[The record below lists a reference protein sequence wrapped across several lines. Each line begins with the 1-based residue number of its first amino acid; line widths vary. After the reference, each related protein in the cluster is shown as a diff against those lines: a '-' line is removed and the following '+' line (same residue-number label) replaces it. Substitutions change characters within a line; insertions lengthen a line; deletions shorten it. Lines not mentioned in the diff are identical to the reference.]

1 MPRKIKEYGRQ
12 DLMDVALPN
21 HASTYT
27 VISHKSVMDLSTEAL
42 EDAGFSVT
50 AENYRATHD
59 GNIASAIYTLNYGD
73 DPELSMMFAW
83 SNSYNKQMRFK
94 CGVGTIHKIHNTS
107 MVCGDMGSWA
117 RKHTGSADTETKE
130 TIEEQVKLA
139 KMYYDQLVSD
149 KEAMKK
155 INLDIRK
162 QSQLLGML
170 FAEHDILTTEQAS
183 MIKQQMNKTTF
194 NSSNPGSLWEFYNFV
209 TIALQQSHPKTW
221 MEDQRVL
228 HWFISDTFK
237 FDKVNVAPAATS
249 DDQEPP
255 RDQVEESEENEV
267 NEATVDN
274 KATVDTIP
282 ENSEEETKDPAQ
294 VDLVD
299 SISEVEAEQKAAWD
313 QQTRIEEGLDH
324 KGGGDDNDD
333 EPVDDSPEITGIP
346 DGDKLSDTDDEFDA
360 DAEMQLIKTELIAE
374 QKRAEDKEDEDP
386 VYDEDQIAELIKED
400 EAAVAEVC
408 DEMPDKV
415 AGPVVEDEIVS
426 AEITDAEA
434 AEIIRAQEAID
445 QQMAQEAAADNS
457 VSDENIDDVVEA
469 DFDMD
474 FAVANSD
481 EEEADDDVDF
491 DFA

>member
-1 MPRKIKEYGRQ
+1 MPRKIKSYGRQ
-12 DLMDVALPN
+12 DLIDVTLPN
-21 HASTYT
+21 HADSYT

-42 EDAGFSVT
+42 EDAGFSIT
-50 AENYRATHD
+50 NENYRATHD
-59 GNIASAIYTLNYGD
+59 GNIASAIYTLNFGE

-94 CGVGTIHKIHNTS
+94 CGVGAIHTSNNTS
-107 MVCGDMGSWA
+107 LVCGDMGSWA

-155 INLDIRK
+155 INLDVRK

-170 FAEHDILTTEQAS
+170 FAEHDVLTTEQAS
-183 MIKQQMNKTTF
+183 MIKQQMSRPTYKCTA
-194 NSSNPGSLWEFYNFV
+194 PGTLWEFYNFV

-228 HWFISDTFK
+228 HWFVSETFK
-237 FDKVNVAPAATS
+237 FNKVE
-249 DDQEPP
+249 DGEG
-255 RDQVEESEENEV
+255 
-267 NEATVDN
+267 NEATVDD

-282 ENSEEETKDPAQ
+282 ENSPEETKDPAQ
-294 VDLVD
+294 VDLED
-299 SISEVEAEQKAAWD
+299 SIAEVTAEQQEVWN
-313 QQTRIEEGLDH
+313 QQTRVEEGLDH
-324 KGGGDDNDD
+324 KGGEDDDDD

-360 DAEMQLIKTELIAE
+360 DAEMQEMKTEETLNVHIEEDNEHVVDKDQIAE
-374 QKRAEDKEDEDP
+374 RIKEDEDE
-386 VYDEDQIAELIKED
+386 VTDTEAAELIK
-400 EAAVAEVC
+400 
-408 DEMPDKV
+408 
-415 AGPVVEDEIVS
+415 G
-426 AEITDAEA
+426 
-434 AEIIRAQEAID
+434 QEAID

-457 VSDENIDDVVEA
+457 VSDENIDDTLKGEP
-469 DFDMD
+469 DFDLD
-474 FAVANSD
+474 FATV
-481 EEEADDDVDF
+481 ADDNEDDVESGDVDF

>member
-1 MPRKIKEYGRQ
+1 MPRKIKSYGRQ
-12 DLMDVALPN
+12 DLIDVTLPN
-21 HASTYT
+21 HADSYT

-42 EDAGFSVT
+42 EDAGFSIT
-50 AENYRATHD
+50 NENYRATHD

-94 CGVGTIHKIHNTS
+94 CGVGAIHSVNNTS
-107 MVCGDMGSWA
+107 LVCGDMGSWA

-155 INLDIRK
+155 INLDVRK
-162 QSQLLGML
+162 QAQLLGML

-183 MIKQQMNKTTF
+183 MIKQQMSRPTYKCNT
-194 NSSNPGSLWEFYNFV
+194 PGTLWEFYNFV

-237 FDKVNVAPAATS
+237 FDKVNATTLATM
-249 DDQEPP
+249 DAEEP
-255 RDQVEESEENEV
+255 SEENEV

-282 ENSEEETKDPAQ
+282 ENSEEETETMDPAQ
-294 VDLVD
+294 VDLED
-299 SISEVEAEQKAAWD
+299 MIAEVEAE
-313 QQTRIEEGLDH
+313 E
-324 KGGGDDNDD
+324 DDE

-346 DGDKLSDTDDEFDA
+346 DGDRLSDTDDE
-360 DAEMQLIKTELIAE
+360 IAE
-374 QKRAEDKEDEDP
+374 R
-386 VYDEDQIAELIKED
+386 IKED

-408 DEMPDKV
+408 DEV
-415 AGPVVEDEIVS
+415 
-426 AEITDAEA
+426 TDAEA
-434 AEIIRAQEAID
+434 AELIKGQEAID
-445 QQMAQEAAADNS
+445 QQMAQEAAAEQPEEDLGEANFDLALA
-457 VSDENIDDVVEA
+457 SDDDEDDVESG
-469 DFDMD
+469 DI
-474 FAVANSD
+474 
-481 EEEADDDVDF
+481 DF

>member
-1 MPRKIKEYGRQ
+1 MPRKIKSYGRQ
-12 DLMDVALPN
+12 DLIDVALPN

-94 CGVGTIHKIHNTS
+94 CGVGAIHSVNNTS
-107 MVCGDMGSWA
+107 LVCGDMGSWA

-139 KMYYDQLVSD
+139 KMYYEQLVSD

-155 INLDIRK
+155 INLDVRK
-162 QSQLLGML
+162 QAQLLGML

-183 MIKQQMNKTTF
+183 MIKQQMSRPTYKCST
-194 NSSNPGSLWEFYNFV
+194 PGTLWEFYNFV

-228 HWFISDTFK
+228 HWFVSETFK
-237 FDKVNVAPAATS
+237 FNKVEVK
-249 DDQEPP
+249 
-255 RDQVEESEENEV
+255 EE
-267 NEATVDN
+267 TVDPN
-274 KATVDTIP
+274 
-282 ENSEEETKDPAQ
+282 Q
-294 VDLVD
+294 VDLED
-299 SISEVEAEQKAAWD
+299 SIAEIEAEQNTTVEEQRAEYWD

-324 KGGGDDNDD
+324 KGGLTND
-333 EPVDDSPEITGIP
+333 E
-346 DGDKLSDTDDEFDA
+346 LAA
-360 DAEMQLIKTELIAE
+360 DAEMQEMKTEEVIKERIA
-374 QKRAEDKEDEDP
+374 
-386 VYDEDQIAELIKED
+386 ED

-408 DEMPDKV
+408 DEV
-415 AGPVVEDEIVS
+415 
-426 AEITDAEA
+426 TDAEA
-434 AEIIRAQEAID
+434 AELIKGQEAID

-457 VSDENIDDVVEA
+457 LSDENIDDTLKGEP
-469 DFDMD
+469 DFDLD
-474 FAVANSD
+474 FAPV
-481 EEEADDDVDF
+481 ADDDDEDVQSGDVDF

>member
-27 VISHKSVMDLSTEAL
+27 VISHKSVMDLSTKAL

-94 CGVGTIHKIHNTS
+94 CGVGAIHKTHNTS

-155 INLDIRK
+155 INLDVRK

-170 FAEHDILTTEQAS
+170 FAEHDVLTTEQAS

-228 HWFISDTFK
+228 HWFMSDTFK
-237 FDKVNVAPAATS
+237 FDKV
-249 DDQEPP
+249 
-255 RDQVEESEENEV
+255 EV
-267 NEATVDN
+267 
-274 KATVDTIP
+274 K
-282 ENSEEETKDPAQ
+282 EEETIDPNQ
-294 VDLVD
+294 VDLED
-299 SISEVEAEQKAAWD
+299 SIAEVTAEQQEVWD
-313 QQTRIEEGLDH
+313 QQTRVEEGLDH
-324 KGGGDDNDD
+324 KGGEDDDDD

-360 DAEMQLIKTELIAE
+360 DAEMQEMKTEEIIKEKIA
-374 QKRAEDKEDEDP
+374 
-386 VYDEDQIAELIKED
+386 ED

-408 DEMPDKV
+408 DEPEDIKIHVESETPKSKLEELEEKV
-415 AGPVVEDEIVS
+415 EKLKSDEEYQKRVAEIEG
-426 AEITDAEA
+426 EITDTEAE
-434 AEIIRAQEAID
+434 ELIKGQEAID

>member
-1 MPRKIKEYGRQ
+1 MPRKIKSYGRQ

-94 CGVGTIHKIHNTS
+94 CGVGAIHSVNNTS
-107 MVCGDMGSWA
+107 LVCGDMGSWA

-155 INLDIRK
+155 INLDVRK
-162 QSQLLGML
+162 QSQILGML

-183 MIKQQMNKTTF
+183 MIKQQMSRPTYKCTT
-194 NSSNPGSLWEFYNFV
+194 PGTLWEFYNFV

-228 HWFISDTFK
+228 HWFITDTFK
-237 FDKVNVAPAATS
+237 FDKVNAAPAATS
-249 DDQEPP
+249 DDQET
-255 RDQVEESEENEV
+255 SEENEV

-282 ENSEEETKDPAQ
+282 ENSTEETKDPAQ
-294 VDLVD
+294 VDLED
-299 SISEVEAEQKAAWD
+299 MIAEVEAE
-313 QQTRIEEGLDH
+313 E
-324 KGGGDDNDD
+324 DDE

-360 DAEMQLIKTELIAE
+360 DAEMQEMKTEEIIKEKIA
-374 QKRAEDKEDEDP
+374 
-386 VYDEDQIAELIKED
+386 ED

-408 DEMPDKV
+408 DEPEYINMDTESDEDYQKR
-415 AGPVVEDEIVS
+415 VVEFEGQISDE
-426 AEITDAEA
+426 EA
-434 AEIIRAQEAID
+434 ADIIKGQEAID

-457 VSDENIDDVVEA
+457 VSDENIDDTLKVEP
-469 DFDMD
+469 DFDLD
-474 FAVANSD
+474 FAPVAEND
-481 EEEADDDVDF
+481 EDDVESGDVDF

>member
-1 MPRKIKEYGRQ
+1 MPRKIKSYGRQ

-94 CGVGTIHKIHNTS
+94 CGVGAIHSVNNTS
-107 MVCGDMGSWA
+107 LVCGDMGSWA

-155 INLDIRK
+155 INLDVRK
-162 QSQLLGML
+162 QSQILGML

-183 MIKQQMNKTTF
+183 MIKQQMSRPTYKCTT
-194 NSSNPGSLWEFYNFV
+194 PGTLWEFYNFV

-228 HWFISDTFK
+228 HWFITDTFK

-249 DDQEPP
+249 DDQGPA
-255 RDQVEESEENEV
+255 EENEV

-294 VDLVD
+294 VDLED
-299 SISEVEAEQKAAWD
+299 MIAEVTAEQQEVWD
-313 QQTRIEEGLDH
+313 QQTRVEEGLDH
-324 KGGGDDNDD
+324 KGGEDDDDD

-360 DAEMQLIKTELIAE
+360 DAEMQEMKTEEIIKEKIA
-374 QKRAEDKEDEDP
+374 
-386 VYDEDQIAELIKED
+386 ED

-408 DEMPDKV
+408 DEPEYINMDTESDEDYQKR
-415 AGPVVEDEIVS
+415 VVEFEGKISDE
-426 AEITDAEA
+426 EA
-434 AEIIRAQEAID
+434 ADIIKGQEAID

-457 VSDENIDDVVEA
+457 VSDENVDDVIKGEP
-469 DFDMD
+469 DFELD
-474 FAVANSD
+474 FASTDD
-481 EEEADDDVDF
+481 EDDVESGDVDF

>member
-1 MPRKIKEYGRQ
+1 MPRKIKSYGRQ
-12 DLMDVALPN
+12 DLIDVTLPN
-21 HASTYT
+21 HADSYT

-42 EDAGFSVT
+42 EDAGFSIT

-59 GNIASAIYTLNYGD
+59 GNIASAIYTLNFGD

-94 CGVGTIHKIHNTS
+94 CGVGAIHSVNNTS
-107 MVCGDMGSWA
+107 LVCGDMGSWA

-139 KMYYDQLVSD
+139 KMYYNQLVSD
-149 KEAMKK
+149 KEVMKK
-155 INLDIRK
+155 INLDVRK
-162 QSQLLGML
+162 QAQLLGML

-183 MIKQQMNKTTF
+183 MIKQQMSRPTYKCTA
-194 NSSNPGSLWEFYNFV
+194 PGTLWEFYNFV

-228 HWFISDTFK
+228 HWFVSETFK
-237 FDKVNVAPAATS
+237 FNRVNATTLATS
-249 DDQEPP
+249 DAEEP
-255 RDQVEESEENEV
+255 SEENEV

-294 VDLVD
+294 VDLED
-299 SISEVEAEQKAAWD
+299 MIAEVEAEED
-313 QQTRIEEGLDH
+313 
-324 KGGGDDNDD
+324 DD
-333 EPVDDSPEITGIP
+333 EPVNDSPEITGIP
-346 DGDKLSDTDDEFDA
+346 DGDRLSDTDDEFKA
-360 DAEMQLIKTELIAE
+360 DEEMQEIKTEEVIKERIA
-374 QKRAEDKEDEDP
+374 
-386 VYDEDQIAELIKED
+386 ED

-408 DEMPDKV
+408 DEV
-415 AGPVVEDEIVS
+415 
-426 AEITDAEA
+426 TDAEA
-434 AEIIRAQEAID
+434 LELIKGQEAVD

-457 VSDENIDDVVEA
+457 VSDENIDDTLKGEP
-469 DFDMD
+469 DFDLD
-474 FAVANSD
+474 FAPVADD
-481 EEEADDDVDF
+481 EEDVDSGDVDF

>member
-1 MPRKIKEYGRQ
+1 MPRKIKSYGRQ
-12 DLMDVALPN
+12 DLIDVALPN

-94 CGVGTIHKIHNTS
+94 CGVGAIHSVNNTS
-107 MVCGDMGSWA
+107 LVCGDMGSWA

-139 KMYYDQLVSD
+139 KMYYEQLVSD

-155 INLDIRK
+155 INLDVRK
-162 QSQLLGML
+162 QAQLLGML

-183 MIKQQMNKTTF
+183 MIKQQMSRPTYKCST
-194 NSSNPGSLWEFYNFV
+194 PGTLWEFYNFV

-228 HWFISDTFK
+228 HWFVSETFK
-237 FDKVNVAPAATS
+237 FNKVEVK
-249 DDQEPP
+249 
-255 RDQVEESEENEV
+255 EE
-267 NEATVDN
+267 TVDPN
-274 KATVDTIP
+274 
-282 ENSEEETKDPAQ
+282 Q
-294 VDLVD
+294 VDLED
-299 SISEVEAEQKAAWD
+299 SIAEIEAEQNTTIEEQRAEYWD
-313 QQTRIEEGLDH
+313 QQTRVEEGLDH
-324 KGGGDDNDD
+324 KGGGDDDDD
-333 EPVDDSPEITGIP
+333 EPIDDSPEITGIP

-360 DAEMQLIKTELIAE
+360 DAEMQEMKTEEIIKEKIA
-374 QKRAEDKEDEDP
+374 
-386 VYDEDQIAELIKED
+386 ED

-408 DEMPDKV
+408 DEV
-415 AGPVVEDEIVS
+415 
-426 AEITDAEA
+426 TDAEA
-434 AEIIRAQEAID
+434 AELIKGQEAID

-457 VSDENIDDVVEA
+457 VSEENIDDTLKAEP
-469 DFDMD
+469 DFDLD
-474 FAVANSD
+474 FAPVADDD
-481 EEEADDDVDF
+481 EEDVQSGDVDF

>member
-1 MPRKIKEYGRQ
+1 MPKKIKSYGRQ
-12 DLMDVALPN
+12 DLIDVALPN

-94 CGVGTIHKIHNTS
+94 CGVGAIHSVNNTS
-107 MVCGDMGSWA
+107 LVCGDMGSWA

-155 INLDIRK
+155 INLDVRK
-162 QSQLLGML
+162 QSQILGML

-183 MIKQQMNKTTF
+183 MIKQQMSRPTYKCTT
-194 NSSNPGSLWEFYNFV
+194 PGTLWEFYNFV

-228 HWFISDTFK
+228 HWFITDTFK
-237 FDKVNVAPAATS
+237 FDKVNAAPAATS
-249 DDQEPP
+249 DDQSP
-255 RDQVEESEENEV
+255 VEENEA

-282 ENSEEETKDPAQ
+282 ENSTEETKDPAQ
-294 VDLVD
+294 IDLED
-299 SISEVEAEQKAAWD
+299 MIAEVEAMPDTFDAEMQ
-313 QQTRIEEGLDH
+313 
-324 KGGGDDNDD
+324 
-333 EPVDDSPEITGIP
+333 EI
-346 DGDKLSDTDDEFDA
+346 KA
-360 DAEMQLIKTELIAE
+360 DAEMQEMKTEQVIEEREKEETPIVKAKDTKPFPSEEEDENPVQELVDKAVANPSNDTGEEIAE
-374 QKRAEDKEDEDP
+374 SIR
-386 VYDEDQIAELIKED
+386 ED

-408 DEMPDKV
+408 DEV
-415 AGPVVEDEIVS
+415 
-426 AEITDAEA
+426 TDAEA
-434 AEIIRAQEAID
+434 AELIKGQEAID

-457 VSDENIDDVVEA
+457 VSDENVDDVIKGEP
-469 DFDMD
+469 DFELD
-474 FAVANSD
+474 FASTDD
-481 EEEADDDVDF
+481 EDDVESGDVDF

>member
-1 MPRKIKEYGRQ
+1 MPRKIKSYGRQ
-12 DLMDVALPN
+12 DLIDVTLPN
-21 HASTYT
+21 HADSYT

-94 CGVGTIHKIHNTS
+94 CGVGAIHSVNNTS
-107 MVCGDMGSWA
+107 LVCGDMGSWA

-139 KMYYDQLVSD
+139 KMYYEQLVSD

-155 INLDIRK
+155 INLDVRK
-162 QSQLLGML
+162 QAQLLGML

-183 MIKQQMNKTTF
+183 MIKQQMSRPTYKCST
-194 NSSNPGSLWEFYNFV
+194 PGTLWEFYNFV

-228 HWFISDTFK
+228 HWFVSETFK
-237 FDKVNVAPAATS
+237 FNKV
-249 DDQEPP
+249 
-255 RDQVEESEENEV
+255 EV
-267 NEATVDN
+267 KE
-274 KATVDTIP
+274 KTI
-282 ENSEEETKDPAQ
+282 DPNQ
-294 VDLVD
+294 VDLED
-299 SISEVEAEQKAAWD
+299 SIAEIEAEQNTTIEEQRAEYWD
-313 QQTRIEEGLDH
+313 QQTRIEEGFDH
-324 KGGGDDNDD
+324 KGGLTND
-333 EPVDDSPEITGIP
+333 E
-346 DGDKLSDTDDEFDA
+346 LAA
-360 DAEMQLIKTELIAE
+360 DAEMQEMKTEEVIKERIA
-374 QKRAEDKEDEDP
+374 
-386 VYDEDQIAELIKED
+386 ED

-408 DEMPDKV
+408 DEV
-415 AGPVVEDEIVS
+415 
-426 AEITDAEA
+426 TDAEA
-434 AEIIRAQEAID
+434 AELIKGQEAID

-457 VSDENIDDVVEA
+457 VSDENIDDTLKSEP
-469 DFDMD
+469 DFDLD
-474 FAVANSD
+474 FAPVADDD
-481 EEEADDDVDF
+481 EEDVQSGDVDF

>member
-12 DLMDVALPN
+12 DLIDVTLPN

-94 CGVGTIHKIHNTS
+94 CGVGAIHKTHNTT

-139 KMYYDQLVSD
+139 KMYYEQLVSD

-155 INLDIRK
+155 INLDVRK
-162 QSQLLGML
+162 QSQILGML

-183 MIKQQMNKTTF
+183 MIKQQMSRPTYKCST
-194 NSSNPGSLWEFYNFV
+194 PGTLWEFYNFV

-237 FDKVNVAPAATS
+237 FDKVNATAAATS
-249 DDQEPP
+249 D
-255 RDQVEESEENEV
+255 EEETSEENEV

-294 VDLVD
+294 VDLED
-299 SISEVEAEQKAAWD
+299 MIAEVEAEEETVESTIEEQRAEYWD
-313 QQTRIEEGLDH
+313 QQTRVEEGLDH
-324 KGGGDDNDD
+324 KGGGDDDDD
-333 EPVDDSPEITGIP
+333 EPIDDSPEITGIP

-360 DAEMQLIKTELIAE
+360 DAEMQEMKTEEIIKEKIA
-374 QKRAEDKEDEDP
+374 
-386 VYDEDQIAELIKED
+386 ED

-408 DEMPDKV
+408 DEV
-415 AGPVVEDEIVS
+415 
-426 AEITDAEA
+426 TDAEA
-434 AEIIRAQEAID
+434 AELIKGQEAID

-457 VSDENIDDVVEA
+457 VSDENIDDTLKSEP
-469 DFDMD
+469 DFDLD
-474 FAVANSD
+474 FAPVADD
-481 EEEADDDVDF
+481 EEDVDSGDVDF

>member
-1 MPRKIKEYGRQ
+1 MPRKIKSYGRQ

-94 CGVGTIHKIHNTS
+94 CGVGAIHSVNNTS
-107 MVCGDMGSWA
+107 LVCGDMGSWA

-155 INLDIRK
+155 INLDVRK
-162 QSQLLGML
+162 QSQILGML

-183 MIKQQMNKTTF
+183 MIKQQMSRPTYKCTT
-194 NSSNPGSLWEFYNFV
+194 PGTLWEFYNFV

-228 HWFISDTFK
+228 HWFITDTFK

-249 DDQEPP
+249 DDQGPA
-255 RDQVEESEENEV
+255 EENEV

-294 VDLVD
+294 VDLED
-299 SISEVEAEQKAAWD
+299 MIAEVTAEQQEVWD
-313 QQTRIEEGLDH
+313 QQTRVEEGLDH
-324 KGGGDDNDD
+324 KGGEEEDE

-360 DAEMQLIKTELIAE
+360 DAEMQEMKTEEIIKEKIA
-374 QKRAEDKEDEDP
+374 
-386 VYDEDQIAELIKED
+386 ED

-408 DEMPDKV
+408 DEPEYINMDTESDEDYQKR
-415 AGPVVEDEIVS
+415 VVKFESEIS
-426 AEITDAEA
+426 DAEA
-434 AEIIRAQEAID
+434 ADIIKGQEAID

-457 VSDENIDDVVEA
+457 VSDENVDDVIKGEP
-469 DFDMD
+469 DFELD
-474 FAVANSD
+474 FASTDD
-481 EEEADDDVDF
+481 EDDVESGDVDF

>member
-1 MPRKIKEYGRQ
+1 MPRKIKEHGRQ
-12 DLMDVALPN
+12 DLIDVTLPN
-21 HASTYT
+21 HADSYT
-27 VISHKSVMDLSTEAL
+27 VISHKSVMDLSTKAL
-42 EDAGFSVT
+42 EDAGFSIT
-50 AENYRATHD
+50 SENYRATHD
-59 GNIASAIYTLNYGD
+59 GNIASAIYTLNFGL

-94 CGVGTIHKIHNTS
+94 CGVGAIHKIHNTS

-117 RKHTGSADTETKE
+117 RKHTGSADTETKK

-149 KEAMKK
+149 KEAMKN
-155 INLDIRK
+155 INLDVRK
-162 QSQLLGML
+162 QAQLLGML
-170 FAEHDILTTEQAS
+170 FAEHDVLTTEQAS

-194 NSSNPGSLWEFYNFV
+194 NSSNPGTLWEFYNFV

-228 HWFISDTFK
+228 HWFMSDTFK

-249 DDQEPP
+249 DEQEPA
-255 RDQVEESEENEV
+255 EENEV
-267 NEATVDN
+267 NEATVNN

-282 ENSEEETKDPAQ
+282 ENSEVTMDPAQ
-294 VDLVD
+294 VDLENMIAD
-299 SISEVEAEQKAAWD
+299 VEAD
-313 QQTRIEEGLDH
+313 
-324 KGGGDDNDD
+324 
-333 EPVDDSPEITGIP
+333 V
-346 DGDKLSDTDDEFDA
+346 
-360 DAEMQLIKTELIAE
+360 EMQEIKTEEIIDE
-374 QKRAEDKEDEDP
+374 RDEEDDAP
-386 VYDEDQIAELIKED
+386 VYDEDRIAESIRED

-408 DEMPDKV
+408 DE
-415 AGPVVEDEIVS
+415 
-426 AEITDAEA
+426 EA
-434 AEIIRAQEAID
+434 AELIKGQEAVD

-474 FAVANSD
+474 FVPANSD

>member
-1 MPRKIKEYGRQ
+1 MPRKIKSYGRQ
-12 DLMDVALPN
+12 DLIDVTLPN
-21 HASTYT
+21 HADSYT

-42 EDAGFSVT
+42 EDAGFSIT
-50 AENYRATHD
+50 NENYRATHD
-59 GNIASAIYTLNYGD
+59 GNIASAIYTLNFGE

-94 CGVGTIHKIHNTS
+94 CGVGAIHSVNNTS
-107 MVCGDMGSWA
+107 LVCGDMGSWA

-155 INLDIRK
+155 INLDVRK

-183 MIKQQMNKTTF
+183 MIKQQMSRPTYKCTA
-194 NSSNPGSLWEFYNFV
+194 PGTLWEFYNFV

-228 HWFISDTFK
+228 HWFVSETFK
-237 FDKVNVAPAATS
+237 FNKVE
-249 DDQEPP
+249 DGEG
-255 RDQVEESEENEV
+255 
-267 NEATVDN
+267 NEATVDD

-282 ENSEEETKDPAQ
+282 ENSPEETKDPAQ
-294 VDLVD
+294 VDLED
-299 SISEVEAEQKAAWD
+299 MIAEVES
-313 QQTRIEEGLDH
+313 EE
-324 KGGGDDNDD
+324 DDE

-346 DGDKLSDTDDEFDA
+346 DGDKLSDTDDDFEA
-360 DAEMQLIKTELIAE
+360 DAEMQEMKTEETLNVHIE
-374 QKRAEDKEDEDP
+374 EDNEH
-386 VYDEDQIAELIKED
+386 VYDKDQIAERIKED

-408 DEMPDKV
+408 DEV
-415 AGPVVEDEIVS
+415 TDE
-426 AEITDAEA
+426 EA
-434 AEIIRAQEAID
+434 TELIKGQEAVD
-445 QQMAQEAAADNS
+445 QQMAQEAAANNS
-457 VSDENIDDVVEA
+457 VSDEDIDNTVKGEP
-469 DFDMD
+469 DFDLD
-474 FAVANSD
+474 FAPVANDD
-481 EEEADDDVDF
+481 EEDVQSGDVDF

>member
-12 DLMDVALPN
+12 DLIDVTLPN
-21 HASTYT
+21 HADSYT
-27 VISHKSVMDLSTEAL
+27 VISHKSVMDLSTKAL
-42 EDAGFSVT
+42 EDAGFNIT

-59 GNIASAIYTLNYGD
+59 GNIASAIYTLNFGD

-94 CGVGTIHKIHNTS
+94 CGVGAIHKVHNTS

-139 KMYYDQLVSD
+139 KMYYEQLVSD

-155 INLDIRK
+155 INLDLRK

-237 FDKVNVAPAATS
+237 FDKVNATTLATM
-249 DDQEPP
+249 DAEEP
-255 RDQVEESEENEV
+255 SEENEV
-267 NEATVDN
+267 NEAIVDN
-274 KATVDTIP
+274 KVTVDTIP
-282 ENSEEETKDPAQ
+282 ENSEEETEDPAQ
-294 VDLVD
+294 VDLED
-299 SISEVEAEQKAAWD
+299 MIAEVESEEKTTVQELVDKAVANP
-313 QQTRIEEGLDH
+313 
-324 KGGGDDNDD
+324 NDD
-333 EPVDDSPEITGIP
+333 TGEFEA
-346 DGDKLSDTDDEFDA
+346 DE
-360 DAEMQLIKTELIAE
+360 EMQEIKTEEVIKE
-374 QKRAEDKEDEDP
+374 RIAEDK
-386 VYDEDQIAELIKED
+386 
-400 EAAVAEVC
+400 AAVAEVC
-408 DEMPDKV
+408 DESKV
-415 AGPVVEDEIVS
+415 TYEEAEEYIAGQI
-426 AEITDAEA
+426 
-434 AEIIRAQEAID
+434 AID
-445 QQMAQEAAADNS
+445 QADAKEAAADNS
-457 VSDENIDDVVEA
+457 VSDENIDDTLKA

-481 EEEADDDVDF
+481 EEEVDDDVDF